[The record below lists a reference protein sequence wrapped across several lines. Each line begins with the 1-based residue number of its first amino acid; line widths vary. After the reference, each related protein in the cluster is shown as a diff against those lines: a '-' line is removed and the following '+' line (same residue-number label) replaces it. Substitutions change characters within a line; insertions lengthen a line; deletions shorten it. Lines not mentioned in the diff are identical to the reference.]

1 MDSSVRPGMPLQD
14 KEETKKAAELKAFL
28 ASLDSK
34 DRIIHDLATTMLKTR
49 YTPEKSNAWIAFQKA
64 KVEMKSGS
72 A

>member
-1 MDSSVRPGMPLQD
+1 MPLQD
-14 KEETKKAAELKAFL
+14 KEETKKAEELKAFL

-34 DRIIHDLATTMLKTR
+34 DRIIHDLAVAMLKTR

-64 KVEMKSGS
+64 KADTKKAS